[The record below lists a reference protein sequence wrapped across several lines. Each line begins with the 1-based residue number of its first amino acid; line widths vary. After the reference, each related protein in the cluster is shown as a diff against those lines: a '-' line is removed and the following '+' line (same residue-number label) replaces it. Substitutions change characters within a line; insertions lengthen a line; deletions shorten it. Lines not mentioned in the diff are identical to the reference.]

1 MVSRV
6 CSPVSLSTFPALLYL
21 LEKLLRGL
29 VSSEEGYL
37 PKKTPIS
44 FTSQL

>member
-1 MVSRV
+1 MSRV
-6 CSPVSLSTFPALLYL
+6 CSPVSLSTFPALLNL

-29 VSSEEGYL
+29 VSSEAGNL

-44 FTSQL
+44 FTSHL